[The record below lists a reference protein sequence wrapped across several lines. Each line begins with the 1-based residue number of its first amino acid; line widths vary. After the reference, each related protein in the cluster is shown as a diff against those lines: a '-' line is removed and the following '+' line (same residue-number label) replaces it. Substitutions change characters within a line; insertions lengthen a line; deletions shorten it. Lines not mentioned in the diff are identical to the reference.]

1 MATATDA
8 PSIGVSSAPGTD
20 AWTNPDLVY
29 TRGGGEADVSP
40 IGASVTEFLKATGFD
55 FSAIP
60 EGATIDGISAICS
73 CFQTPTNDST
83 IKTAQLVIGGTIS
96 GTNQAADEVIATGF
110 SPVDITIGGALN
122 KWGLT
127 PTRAQVIASNF
138 GVAFAVEVFGF
149 TSVMIDYIEIT
160 VYYTAAAP
168 GSLSSRSRKITPG
181 TLPATFKVS
190 APVAEAD

>member
-1 MATATDA
+1 
-8 PSIGVSSAPGTD
+8 
-20 AWTNPDLVY
+20 
-29 TRGGGEADVSP
+29 
-40 IGASVTEFLKATGFD
+40 VTEFLKATGFD

-60 EGATIDGISAICS
+60 EGATIDGIEAICS
-73 CFQTPTNDST
+73 CYQTPTNDST
-83 IKTAQLVIGGTIS
+83 IKTAQLVVGGTIT

-110 SPVDITIGGALN
+110 SPVDITIGDATE

-127 PTRAQVIASNF
+127 PTRAQVIASDF

-149 TSVMIDYIEIT
+149 TLVAIDYIEIT
-160 VYYTAAAP
+160 VHYTEGAAP